1 MCVCV
6 KISLSL
12 GLYYQ
17 DKSTLFSVLLSLSSI
32 VKIPRTESDLLA
44 RVLDLPLDLD

>member
-17 DKSTLFSVLLSLSSI
+17 DKSTLISVLLSLSSI